1 MPRAFLIT
9 HRRYNGVEEEF
20 DTSAG
25 GQSPERGVRL
35 AEYGSAQPTS
45 DGASECGS
53 ETSSECPEELYNLT
67 KLAEVSLAAAAGTL
81 IHPNNLIYQ
90 RSSSP
95 RCTDPTEKCSR
106 AVVPRTKDHH
116 HHHHHHHHLHQQ
128 QRLQERRNTYEE
140 EQSLERTRFFFESI
154 ENEREM
160 LGIKRLSPHHPR
172 HHHRNHHH
180 HQTNHPREETPFVTE
195 NKIEP
200 PPKATNV
207 SEPPSPTTQQ
217 ARRTI
222 QSNLENAKSEDNE
235 DHECPDC
242 GKKYSTSSNLARHR
256 QTHRSLGDKKA
267 RRCPH
272 CDKVYVSMPAFSMHV
287 RTHNQGCKCHYCG
300 KCFSRP
306 WLLQGHIRTHTG
318 EKPFKCTI
326 CNKAFADKSNLRAH
340 IQTHSNTKP
349 HVCARCGKAFALK
362 SYLYKHEESS
372 CMRAHHRSSIEKNES
387 SERKTTSNSSTTSGR
402 TNEPVS
408 TALDALND
416 SQTTTTTAMAT
427 TSTTTMAS
435 CMTASPTSV
444 IVPRLGLQRDQA
456 CPPSAFSAIIKH
468 TGASENVTPPPA
480 KRPFKELDGKSQ
492 ETKTTEIVSSMVIRT
507 SVISPN
513 PEHLGRF
520 NEAKKPSNT
529 FDYPES
535 TRTSAFS
542 RPTTMTLNLAI
553 A

>member
-1 MPRAFLIT
+1 MSIGIYASSRLI
-9 HRRYNGVEEEF
+9 GSLP
-20 DTSAG
+20 DQL

-106 AVVPRTKDHH
+106 AVMPRTKDHH

-200 PPKATNV
+200 PPKVTNV
-207 SEPPSPTTQQ
+207 SEPPSPTAQQ

-300 KCFSRP
+300 K
-306 WLLQGHIRTHTG
+306 
-318 EKPFKCTI
+318 
-326 CNKAFADKSNLRAH
+326 
-340 IQTHSNTKP
+340 
-349 HVCARCGKAFALK
+349 
-362 SYLYKHEESS
+362 
-372 CMRAHHRSSIEKNES
+372 
-387 SERKTTSNSSTTSGR
+387 
-402 TNEPVS
+402 TNEPAS

-553 A
+553 ATKLCNRAEKNFTLFRCQRCRFPTRDH